1 MACGFQTRLTGSKTD
16 FKEKHN
22 KSIYNLFC
30 KLFEYISDPLPDSII
45 PASVYWKTIDFE
57 KTTSVESR
65 AHHQESI
72 LPARATTIPRSGNS
86 PRTFVIWGGF
96 VTQSGS
102 PWNGNCTYEAFDIV
116 QFQLFH
122 SSVPTFVIVQ
132 FQLLKWKDV
141 PKSAPPLQSHP
152 GIVSDIIL
160 NNPANWTVTSP
171 LNFIQHLQLHTAPKL
186 GTSQALKPT
195 ATSDGT
201 PTSKSKIKAM

>member
-1 MACGFQTRLTGSKTD
+1 MKRIC
-16 FKEKHN
+16 N
-22 KSIYNLFC
+22 KIWKFSWFLDSQ
-30 KLFEYISDPLPDSII
+30 EYP
-45 PASVYWKTIDFE
+45 
-57 KTTSVESR
+57 
-65 AHHQESI
+65 
-72 LPARATTIPRSGNS
+72 
-86 PRTFVIWGGF
+86 
-96 VTQSGS
+96 
-102 PWNGNCTYEAFDIV
+102 
-116 QFQLFH
+116 
-122 SSVPTFVIVQ
+122 VQ

-201 PTSKSKIKAM
+201 PTSKSKVKAM

>member
-1 MACGFQTRLTGSKTD
+1 MLSYWYTWIDWMRCSV
-16 FKEKHN
+16 KEKYQDFGRESWTSFLQHLLVKWPLKDLAFHRTASN
-22 KSIYNLFC
+22 MIYIHIYIQIYLGYKFQLLLSQIDQFLFQLS
-30 KLFEYISDPLPDSII
+30 LFHI
-45 PASVYWKTIDFE
+45 KTKYTILQLY
-57 KTTSVESR
+57 TTV
-65 AHHQESI
+65 
-72 LPARATTIPRSGNS
+72 
-86 PRTFVIWGGF
+86 VIVKETSQIFYFYLW
-96 VTQSGS
+96 
-102 PWNGNCTYEAFDIV
+102 V
-116 QFQLFH
+116 QFQLL
-122 SSVPTFVIVQ
+122 SVQ

>member
-102 PWNGNCTYEAFDIV
+102 PWNGNCTYEAINIIQTQYTWWYRWCFSPQIHKV
-116 QFQLFH
+116 CWRVCRCSSPSHKLSSRTPRKSRQLKR
-122 SSVPTFVIVQ
+122 
-132 FQLLKWKDV
+132 LRM
-141 PKSAPPLQSHP
+141 
-152 GIVSDIIL
+152 VS
-160 NNPANWTVTSP
+160 
-171 LNFIQHLQLHTAPKL
+171 L
-186 GTSQALKPT
+186 GVRRQA
-195 ATSDGT
+195 
-201 PTSKSKIKAM
+201 